1 MSNQLE
7 KFYPILLITLVIVI
21 AVLLLVTIENITRVK
36 LESRQDQETLELLQG
51 IFPEANLYTFD
62 EDTEIY
68 TLYNKG
74 RSEIGH
80 AFYGSSRGFRGDIVV
95 LVGLEDKETIKDIT
109 VTQQREDYAYWDRLI
124 YYNFFEQFPGLKIE
138 DCVLDWFSSIDG
150 QVDAATGA
158 TISSWGV
165 ITAVRIAALKKIEYL
180 D

>member
-95 LVGLEDKETIKDIT
+95 LVGLEDKETIKSII
-109 VTQQREDYAYWDRLI
+109 VTSQYEDGSYWRILEFS
-124 YYNFFEQFPGLKIE
+124 NFFDQFTGLKIE
-138 DCVLDWFSSIDG
+138 DCFPSYSWLPG
-150 QVDAATGA
+150 GVDAATGA
-158 TISSWGV
+158 TASSKGV
-165 ITAVRIAALKKIEYL
+165 VNAVREAALEKVEYL